1 MYRSHKKQTVIFLY
15 FITPKKTRLALFFI
29 ITHQVHW
36 QDPNQSDFTE
46 EQKCYNQEKGNKIK
60 EKTASTKKKSCRHTD
75 RHVTSLTKTKECIQ

>member
-1 MYRSHKKQTVIFLY
+1 MYWSRKEKPVTILH
-15 FITPKKTRLALFFI
+15 FITPKKTQLALFFI
-29 ITHQVHW
+29 ITYRVDC

-46 EQKCYNQEKGNKIK
+46 EQKYCNQEKGNKIK